1 MQNRDGWFK
10 TTFIKYK
17 HIIYYLIFGALTTV
31 VNVGSYWLC
40 YDILHIPNLISNFI
54 AWILAVAVSFVTSK
68 IWVFGSK
75 TWTVSIVIPEV
86 IKFGGARVLTL
97 LIDEAIMGLGVDIM
111 HFNGL
116 IMKLVSGVVVVILNY
131 VFSRIWVFRKNGQF
145 SKHSKD
151 GASSASDGS
160 GNNGENI

>member
-1 MQNRDGWFK
+1 MQKSDGLKAF
-10 TTFIKYK
+10 FIKYK

-31 VNVGSYWLC
+31 VNIGSYWLF
-40 YDILHIPNLISNFI
+40 YDVMHIPNLISNVL
-54 AWILAVAVSFVTSK
+54 AWIAAVIVSFVTSK

-75 TWTVSIVIPEV
+75 TWTMKIVIPEI

-97 LIDEAIMGLGVDIM
+97 LIDEIIMGIGVDLL

-131 VFSRIWVFRKNGQF
+131 VFSRIWVFRNNGQYAK
-145 SKHSKD
+145 SRKQSATQD
-151 GASSASDGS
+151 QPATGEQSS
-160 GNNGENI
+160 